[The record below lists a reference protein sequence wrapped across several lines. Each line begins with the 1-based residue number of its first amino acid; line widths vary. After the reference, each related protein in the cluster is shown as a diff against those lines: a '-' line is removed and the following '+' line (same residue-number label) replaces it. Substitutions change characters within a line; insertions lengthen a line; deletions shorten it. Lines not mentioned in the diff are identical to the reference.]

1 MSPVLLIHIS
11 AASVGLLTGAAA
23 LIARKGERAHRA
35 AGRAFCVAM
44 LTMTAAAAVLS
55 VTVPGQGGNLPGAVF
70 TFYLTAT
77 AWMTMRRPP
86 MTVGRWDKAALAVP
100 AAMAAVMIYFTYF
113 AVTDPASQPMSAPPL
128 PAYFI
133 LTGVIVLVASLDLK
147 VVLAGGVAGRARLTR
162 HLWRMCV
169 GFFVATGS
177 FFLGKQAHMPAFVRG
192 SPVLI
197 LLAVAPLLAMGF
209 WMLKVGLAKGVPSPQ
224 AAGA

>member
-1 MSPVLLIHIS
+1 MSPVLILHIS
-11 AASVGLLTGAAA
+11 AASVGLLTGAVA
-23 LIARKGERAHRA
+23 LVARKGEGLHRA
-35 AGRAFCVAM
+35 MGRAFCVAM
-44 LTMTAAAAVLS
+44 LTMTAAAAWLA
-55 VTVPGQGGNLPGAVF
+55 VTIPGQSGNLPGAVF
-70 TFYLTAT
+70 TFYLVAT
-77 AWMTMRRPP
+77 AWATMRRPP
-86 MTVGRWDKAALAVP
+86 MTVGRWDRAALVVP
-100 AAMAAVMIYFTYF
+100 AAMAGLMVFLTF
-113 AVTDPASQPMSAPPL
+113 LAVTNPASQPMSAPPL

-133 LTGVIVLVASLDLK
+133 LTGVILLVTGLDLK

>member
-23 LIARKGERAHRA
+23 LAVRKGEAAHRA
-35 AGRAFCVAM
+35 TGRAFCLTM

-55 VTVPGQGGNLPGAVF
+55 VTVPGQIGNLPGSIF
-70 TFYLTAT
+70 TFYLVAT
-77 AWMTMRRPP
+77 AWATMRRPA

-100 AAMAAVMIYFTYF
+100 VAMAAVMIFFTYL
-113 AVTDPASQPMSAPPL
+113 AVTDPADQPMSAPPL

-133 LTGVIVLVASLDLK
+133 LTGVILLVAGLDLK

-177 FFLGKQAHMPAFVRG
+177 FFLGKQAHMPAMVRG
-192 SPVLI
+192 SPLLV
-197 LLAVAPLLAMGF
+197 LLAVAPLLAMVF
-209 WMLKVGLAKGVPSPQ
+209 WLARVGMAKRYGQQALAG
-224 AAGA
+224 